1 MEIKARLKVGFVKR
15 FNDRVH
21 ILKIHLSKTQTKKIK
36 SEYPF
41 ITTKKPQALMALLAN
56 P

>member
-21 ILKIHLSKTQTKKIK
+21 ILKIHLSKTQTKK
-36 SEYPF
+36 
-41 ITTKKPQALMALLAN
+41 
-56 P
+56 